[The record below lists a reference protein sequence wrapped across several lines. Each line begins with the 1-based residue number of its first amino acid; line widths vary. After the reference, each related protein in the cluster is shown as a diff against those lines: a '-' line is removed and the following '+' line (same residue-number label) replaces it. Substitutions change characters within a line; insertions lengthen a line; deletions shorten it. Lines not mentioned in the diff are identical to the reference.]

1 MFVVS
6 IMWSVIQTILLS
18 IIIIIIVHY
27 SFVYLKDTLTP
38 RKTKDVIG
46 FQKQKFE
53 EIINELQ
60 LAKNASPE
68 PDMESELLDFAN
80 EQLIQMT

>member
-1 MFVVS
+1 MFILY

-18 IIIIIIVHY
+18 IIIIILIHY

-38 RKTKDVIG
+38 RKTKDVVG

-60 LAKNASPE
+60 LAKTAV
-68 PDMESELLDFAN
+68 DMESELLDFAN
-80 EQLIQMT
+80 EQLIL

>member
-1 MFVVS
+1 MYVFC

-18 IIIIIIVHY
+18 ITIIILIHY

-38 RKTKDVIG
+38 RKTKDVAG

-53 EIINELQ
+53 EIINELH
-60 LAKNASPE
+60 LAKNTI
-68 PDMESELLDFAN
+68 DMESELLDFAN
-80 EQLIQMT
+80 EQLICE